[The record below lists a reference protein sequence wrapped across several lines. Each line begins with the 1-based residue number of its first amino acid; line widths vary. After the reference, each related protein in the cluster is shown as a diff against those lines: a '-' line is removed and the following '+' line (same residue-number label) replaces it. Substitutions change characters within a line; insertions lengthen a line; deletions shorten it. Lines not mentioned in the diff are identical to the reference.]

1 MHRDMKK
8 MLREYEL
15 RFANGYNPQLRY
27 YFTCDELRQ
36 VRDSGN
42 KDDFSLISRALSAG
56 FVCGYKAAQMDAR
69 DQGKK
74 APQAPKIPRKQ
85 PGMYHDDDKENTLPF

>member
-8 MLREYEL
+8 LIREYNL
-15 RFANGYNPQLRY
+15 RFANGYNTKQRY
-27 YFTCDELRQ
+27 YFTVDEYRQ
-36 VRDSGN
+36 IFDSSS
-42 KDDFSLISRALSAG
+42 DRYDALSAG
-56 FVCGYKAAQMDAR
+56 FVCGYRAAQMDAR

-74 APQAPKIPRKQ
+74 APQAPKIPRKK

>member
-8 MLREYEL
+8 LIREYEL
-15 RFANGYNPQLRY
+15 RFANGYNTKQRY
-27 YFTCDELRQ
+27 YYTIDEYHQ
-36 VRDSGN
+36 IFDSSRDRYY
-42 KDDFSLISRALSAG
+42 LIQDALSAG

-74 APQAPKIPRKQ
+74 APQAPRIPRTK